1 MQEHFIP
8 LDAATKLALSLGVG
22 LFAGFEREWSRK
34 DVGVR
39 TFALT
44 ALLGTLSS
52 LVSVQ
57 FSLAALGAVIL
68 VIALVNGR
76 ALLSRQNLEITTSV
90 SLAVDFVLGV
100 LIGQGHVFTPV
111 AAALLLTLILS
122 LKSELSSFAGGL
134 RPEEIRSAVLLGL
147 IGFVIYPLLPDRFID
162 PWQLINPRESWI
174 TVIVIAAIGFI
185 NYVLLRLYSDRGL
198 LYTAILGGL
207 VNSTATIAE
216 LASWLREPSAETE
229 RTGTFFNFVTVV
241 AMFARNLVLLAIFAR
256 QAVTVAL
263 LPIIAM
269 SCCAATFV
277 WFTRGSSHPAGELKL
292 SSPVS
297 IRKLVSFGTLF
308 LLIEVAGAIGKRFLG
323 RYGVVIV
330 SLAGGLVS
338 SASTTAAAAILA
350 AHGET
355 TAYTAGVAT
364 VVTSIASALSNLPV
378 IYRVTRNI
386 EMTRGLV
393 VKTTAIVLVGAVV
406 LLVQYRLN
414 EWRRRLTELHR
425 PALSG

>member
-8 LDAATKLALSLGVG
+8 LDVATKLGLSLGVG

-34 DVGVR
+34 DLGVR

-52 LVSVQ
+52 LISIQ
-57 FSLAALGAVIL
+57 FSLAALGAVAL
-68 VIALVNGR
+68 VIVLVNGR
-76 ALLSRQNLEITTSV
+76 ALLLRQNLEITTSV
-90 SLAVDFVLGV
+90 SLVVDFVLGV
-100 LIGQGHVFTPV
+100 LIGQGHLFTPV
-111 AAALLLTLILS
+111 AAVLLLTLILS

-162 PWQLINPRESWI
+162 PWKLINPRESWI

-198 LYTAILGGL
+198 LYTAVLGGL

-216 LASWLREPSAETE
+216 LATWLREPSPGTE
-229 RTGTFFNFVTVV
+229 RTATFFNFVTLV
-241 AMFARNLVLLAIFAR
+241 AMFARNLFLLAIFAR
-256 QAVTVAL
+256 QAVAVAV
-263 LPIIAM
+263 LPITAM
-269 SCCAATFV
+269 SCCAAIFV

-297 IRKLVSFGTLF
+297 IRKLASFGMLF
-308 LLIEVAGAIGKRFLG
+308 LVIEVAGAIGKRYLG
-323 RYGVVIV
+323 RYGVVMV

-355 TAYTAGVAT
+355 AAYTAGLAT
-364 VVTSIASALSNLPV
+364 VVTSIASAMSNLPV
-378 IYRVTRNI
+378 IHRVTKNTAL
-386 EMTRGLV
+386 TRGLAM
-393 VKTTAIVLVGAVV
+393 KTLAVVLVGTVTLA
-406 LLVQYRLN
+406 VQYGLG
-414 EWRRRLTELHR
+414 WR
-425 PALSG
+425 